1 MADIK
6 LLDCT
11 LRDGGYVNSWNWGFA
26 AAKDIIASLT
36 RAGTDIVEVGFLR
49 NVDGYN
55 PDVTVCNTIEEL
67 NRLLPAHTGSTMY
80 SGMAMRSNY
89 DIAKLSPYEGHGIE
103 MLRITAHDYDIREGM
118 DFAREV
124 KARGYKLSINPI
136 NIMGYADKDL
146 LWILD
151 QVNEIHP
158 YQFSIVDTFG
168 SMRRRDLERI
178 VSLVDH
184 NLAPDIRVGLHLH
197 ENMAL
202 SFCLA
207 QEFLDKHLGRD
218 TTVDGSLMG
227 MGRIPGN
234 LPIELIADYMNETLG
249 CHYDIDEMMDAI
261 QDHIAPLKGETAWGY
276 TPAYFLSARYNLHR
290 DYAEH
295 YLDKGDLTNRDIN
308 HILAGFDRSKA
319 TAYDKDYADRLYRE
333 YQNRAID
340 DTAALDTLRTA
351 FGGKTVLVLAP
362 GASLAE
368 ETGRN
373 AVAAAKAD
381 CIVSA
386 NFCPAFCQPDYAFF
400 TNSKRFE
407 KLDLAA
413 LPCPVV
419 LTSNLRPLP
428 QGALAVNEA
437 AVQRSGAGMI
447 SVECRVDDQQVA
459 TYYGDGVIVST
470 PTGSTAYSLS
480 AGGPVVAPGCRC
492 LVISPLA
499 PHNLTMR
506 PVVIP
511 DTAVITLHV
520 HTRRSDAFVT
530 LDNRVYAVGQE
541 ATFTVKRAEQK
552 IFLAVPHNISF
563 YDTLRNKMM
572 WGIDIRS

>member
-1 MADIK
+1 MPDIK

-249 CHYDIDEMMDAI
+249 CHYDIDEMMDSI

-368 ETGRN
+368 EAGRN

-437 AVQRSGAGMI
+437 SVQRSGAGMI

-506 PVVIP
+506 PVVVP
-511 DTAVITLHV
+511 DTSDVALRVR
-520 HTRRSDAFVT
+520 TRRSAVT
-530 LDNRVYAVGQE
+530 LSLDNTAYDVADDTEIRVSLSE
-541 ATFTVKRAEQK
+541 KR
-552 IFLAVPHNISF
+552 IFLGQAHNISF
-563 YDTLRNKMM
+563 YDTLRDKMM
-572 WGIDIRS
+572 WGVDIRD